1 MKKQSRQILL
11 LYPTKY
17 LYKLIKIKEKDY
29 FMADGILRVTPER
42 LQATASSF
50 ESTGNTV
57 RNLTQQ
63 MTSIVTGLS
72 GQVWSGEA
80 ATSYVTKFNGLQDDI
95 ERIHK
100 MIQEHSKDL
109 QEVAQQF
116 ITTENANKEM
126 ASSLSSD
133 VIV

>member
-1 MKKQSRQILL
+1 
-11 LYPTKY
+11 
-17 LYKLIKIKEKDY
+17 
-29 FMADGILRVTPER
+29 MADGILRVTPER

-72 GQVWSGEA
+72 GQIWSGEA
-80 ATSYVTKFNGLQDDI
+80 ATSYVNKFNGLQDDI